1 VTFVPARWLSNPH
14 WMTVY
19 GSVARL
25 PPRVSSARE
34 RWELPDGDFLDVDRV
49 PAATPDAPLVIICH
63 GLEGSS
69 RSGYVLGL
77 ALELTARGLGV
88 VALNFR
94 GCSGELNRLARFYH
108 SGETGD
114 LAHVVRRIAAER
126 PRRALGLAG
135 FSLGGN
141 VVAKYLAERDVPDE
155 VRAAAVVSVPF
166 DLGLCC
172 RAIDGPGFF
181 PFVYRERFLR
191 RLRKKAVE
199 KASRFPRK
207 FDVPAIRAAR
217 TLRGFDDVVT
227 APLHGFADAMDYYT
241 RSSSGPLL
249 ARVNLPLFILHA
261 EDDPLI
267 PREAIPA
274 ERDNPHLTWELH
286 AAGGHVG
293 FVSGP
298 PWRPHRFAEA
308 RVAEVLAARLRS
320 L

>member
-1 VTFVPARWLSNPH
+1 
-14 WMTVY
+14 
-19 GSVARL
+19 
-25 PPRVSSARE
+25 
-34 RWELPDGDFLDVDRV
+34 
-49 PAATPDAPLVIICH
+49 
-63 GLEGSS
+63 
-69 RSGYVLGL
+69 VLGL
-77 ALELTARGLGV
+77 LRELTTRGLGA

-114 LAHVVRRIAAER
+114 LRHVVARVAAER

-141 VVAKYLAERDVPDE
+141 VVAKYLAEKNLPDE

-166 DLGLCC
+166 DLGLSSL
-172 RAIDGPGFF
+172 AIDGPGFF
-181 PFVYRERFLR
+181 PFIYRERFLR
-191 RLRKKAVE
+191 RLRKKAIE
-199 KASRFPRK
+199 KASRFPHL
-207 FDVPAIRAAR
+207 FDAPAIRAAR
-217 TLRGFDDVVT
+217 TLRGFDDLVT
-227 APLHGFADAMDYYT
+227 APLHGFHDAMDYYT

-249 ARVNLPLFILHA
+249 ERVKTPLFILHA

-267 PREAIPA
+267 PRDAIPA
-274 ERDNPHLTWELH
+274 RRDNPNLTWELH

-298 PWRPHRFAEA
+298 PWRPRRFAEA